1 MTEYFSIGKPQRVE
15 RVMTRKA
22 TIVARKVHA
31 VNHLDNILVRI
42 RKAGEILNLSDD
54 LIRTLSSFKLKW
66 ESDLEVQMAHGGRE
80 RFKACRVWHR
90 SPHTDQPHK
99 GGIRFHPD
107 VNVDMM
113 QAHAIEMSLKCWLMG
128 IAWGGAKGG
137 VAVDPAL
144 LTISELKRVTEALV
158 DEMDER
164 NILGPSRDVPAP
176 DVGTNARTMN
186 WIRQRYAQRRRSR
199 EDARFAGVVT
209 GKPVGYGLD
218 GIEGRAEA
226 TGFGLMHTLE
236 RMLAHRPIFFGRQPR
251 IAVMGFGNV
260 GSNVVQAAK
269 LRGHPIIAV
278 SDINGGV
285 YSANG
290 LDVDKLFAHYVDA
303 HTVVGLPGADA
314 ITNEELLVLRDIDVL
329 VPAALEHV
337 LTAKNAPSVSAK
349 LIIEGAN
356 SPTTSGADE
365 IFEDRNILVVPD
377 ICANAGGV
385 TVSFFEWARNMNI
398 QDERVPHGDKQD
410 VLQSMKGIMEKAT
423 EEMLANAQ
431 MYGTSLRNAAL
442 VTAIARV
449 APLFEEKHLS

>member
-1 MTEYFSIGKPQRVE
+1 MK
-15 RVMTRKA
+15 KA
-22 TIVARKVHA
+22 TSVARTIHA

-42 RKAGEILNLSDD
+42 RKAGEILHLSDD
-54 LIRTLSSFKLKW
+54 LVRTLSSFKLKW

-90 SPHTDQPHK
+90 STHTDQPHK

-107 VNVDMM
+107 VHVDMM

-144 LTISELKRVTEALV
+144 LTTAELKRVTEALV

-164 NILGPSRDVPAP
+164 NIFGPRRDVPAP
-176 DVGTNARTMN
+176 DVGTNARVMN

-199 EDARFAGVVT
+199 EDACFAGVVT

-236 RMLAHRPIFFGRQPR
+236 RVLMRRPVVGEHPR

-260 GSNVVQAAK
+260 GSHVVEAAG
-269 LRGHPIIAV
+269 LREYPVTAV
-278 SDINGGV
+278 SDVNGGV
-285 YSANG
+285 YSARG
-290 LDVDKLFAHYVDA
+290 LDIDTLFAHYRDA
-303 HTVVGLPGADA
+303 KTVVGLPGADA

-337 LTAKNAPSVSAK
+337 LTAKNAPEVCAK

-356 SPTTSGADE
+356 SPTTSEADE
-365 IFEDRNILVVPD
+365 IFEDRGIIVVPD

-385 TVSFFEWARNMNI
+385 TVSFFEWARNVNI
-398 QDERVPHGDKQD
+398 NDERVPAGNRND
-410 VLQSMKGIMEKAT
+410 VLEAMEGIMESAT
-423 EEMLANAQ
+423 EEMLANAER
-431 MYGTSLRNAAL
+431 YGTSLRNAAL
-442 VTAIARV
+442 VTAIGRV
-449 APLFEEKHLS
+449 APLFTEKHLS